1 MNSEPLDETE
11 EREMAK
17 VLIVYATRTGNTRAI
32 AELVAEGARF
42 TGAVARVVEVKDIQG
57 EADLEDCDAL
67 ILGSPTYH
75 GEMMPPMKT
84 TLFMAEK
91 AKLEGKVGGSFGAYG
106 WSGEAIDRVYETM
119 KNIFKM
125 DMVSDALRL
134 KDASLSG
141 GTQMAQ
147 EYGKQVGKKVM
158 EKLS

>member
-1 MNSEPLDETE
+1 
-11 EREMAK
+11 
-17 VLIVYATRTGNTRAI
+17 
-32 AELVAEGARF
+32 
-42 TGAVARVVEVKDIQG
+42 
-57 EADLEDCDAL
+57 
-67 ILGSPTYH
+67 
-75 GEMMPPMKT
+75 MPPMKT
-84 TLFMAEK
+84 VLFMAEK